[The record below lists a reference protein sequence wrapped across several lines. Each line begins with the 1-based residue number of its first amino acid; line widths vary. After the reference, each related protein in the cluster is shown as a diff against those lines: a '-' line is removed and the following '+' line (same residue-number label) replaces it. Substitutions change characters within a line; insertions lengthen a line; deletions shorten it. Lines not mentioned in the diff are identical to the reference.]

1 MKAKRLPVLLVLPLL
16 LLLTA
21 CSAPVFS
28 VGFEDTGPLEGEAA
42 ASPPDA
48 GPVTIVPTPL
58 PQDSGQAE
66 PGQGGGSGEHRD
78 GFCCGFPDGGNG
90 PFETVMTTVASV
102 DAAASMVTVT
112 DASTVGAVGLVDENT
127 ALRIADITPN
137 GADATLEDLQPGMA
151 VQAEFLVESGDPPHL
166 QALWVLPAE
175 PVEPVTDRPT
185 EIRDAPI
192 RAVDTVT
199 NRFVQEP
206 LGEIILYDENTVF
219 ILDDESVNGTVAG
232 PEILAVGKW
241 AHVTLLQGPDGPVM
255 AFPPEEPLTA
265 VQVIIHE

>member
-1 MKAKRLPVLLVLPLL
+1 LNIKHVLQAVPVLILL
-16 LLLTA
+16 A
-21 CSAPVFS
+21 GCSMPVFS
-28 VGFEDTGPLEGEAA
+28 MGVEDGGVVQGETTV
-42 ASPPDA
+42 SPPGDA
-48 GPVTIVPTPL
+48 AVVEVTPDPSTSR
-58 PQDSGQAE
+58 PQSGGGGG
-66 PGQGGGSGEHRD
+66 GQGEEHLD

-90 PFETVMTTVASV
+90 PFETIVTTIESV
-102 DAAASMVTVT
+102 DVA
-112 DASTVGAVGLVDENT
+112 ASTVTVADPSTVGSVGLVDAGT

-137 GADATLEDLQPGMA
+137 GADATLDDLQPGMA
-151 VQAEFLVESGDPPHL
+151 VQAEFLVESGDPPSL

-175 PVEPVTDRPT
+175 PTEPVTDRPV
-185 EIRDAPI
+185 ELRDAPI

-232 PEILAVGKW
+232 PEILEIGRW

-255 AFPPEEPLTA
+255 EYPPEEPLTA
-265 VQVIIHE
+265 VQIIVHP